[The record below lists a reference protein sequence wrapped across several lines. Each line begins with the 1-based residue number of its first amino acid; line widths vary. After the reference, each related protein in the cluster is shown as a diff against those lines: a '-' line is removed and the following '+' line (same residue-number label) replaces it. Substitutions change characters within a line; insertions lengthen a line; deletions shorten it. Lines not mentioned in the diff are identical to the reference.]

1 MPRTVAAVVAPGGL
15 GGRPQPV
22 LDAGAGIVLRPWTD
36 DDAAAVVEAFDDPA
50 IRFWHF
56 RSMASLAE
64 ARRWVTLWQVAWQA
78 ETDAAF
84 AVVDRDGLAG
94 SVALRD
100 VLLAGGL
107 AQVSYWTLPRAR
119 GRGVAAAAADRLA
132 RFAFDDVGLVR
143 LELMHSTV
151 NAASCRV
158 AAKAGFV
165 PEGVARQAL
174 RHEDG
179 WHDMHRHARL
189 WSDEVG

>member
-1 MPRTVAAVVAPGGL
+1 MPRTVLPVVGPGAL
-15 GGRPQPV
+15 RERAQPV
-22 LDAGAGIVLRPWTD
+22 LDAGDGLVLRPWTD
-36 DDAAAVVEAFDDPA
+36 DDAGGVVEAFADPA

-56 RSMASLAE
+56 RAMDSLAE
-64 ARRWVTLWQVAWQA
+64 ARRWVALWQVAWQA

-84 AVVDRDGLAG
+84 AVVDDAGLAG
-94 SVALRD
+94 YVALRD

-107 AQVSYWTLPRAR
+107 AQVSYWTVPRAR
-119 GRGVAAAAADRLA
+119 GRGVARTAVQRLA
-132 RFAFDDVGLVR
+132 RFAFDDVGLAR
-143 LELMHSTV
+143 LELMHSTG

-158 AAKAGFV
+158 AASAGFR

-189 WSDEVG
+189 RSDEV